1 MIPVHDNS
9 IYARSVGRSGSAM
22 ILVVV
27 LTVLLSLIGLMF
39 VLASRIEQATSASA
53 NVDRDL
59 SAGVDAVVDRI
70 EKVLVDDLFGAKRQ
84 ARLCSGASE
93 NMPGTAV
100 KYNER
105 YDAAGND
112 DPWLMSI
119 NPGWSEVNTV
129 SPDDLRNDIVT
140 WSNVSDLYFDVYGIS
155 GFYVYGLMGPGMKV
169 GPDLY
174 YHSTN
179 QIGAPQISSNS
190 SLPKADADG
199 DGVWDSIWVK
209 LPNINSSKG
218 QPIYSAVRI
227 LDNCAMLNLNT
238 AFKLEATSD
247 GQYLSAVDYERFRR
261 GSDRDFQNAA
271 NDANL
276 ANRIRLARMV
286 DPAATPDTVEQYHNR
301 VILNIEKPDSTRY
314 RLFDLADELEIRN
327 RLLLT
332 TAFEARFERLDVAN
346 YTLDAGGGL
355 YAVPQIPFTDE
366 AESPF
371 VAGGKT
377 YERTS
382 FDGWKIRMS
391 PVNFDDKSGAYYPPS
406 APNLDQ
412 EAKIDFRWKYD
423 RRHICTFYSF
433 DRNIRSGPD
442 MILDPIV
449 ESLRTAYVQE
459 VDPAAKAQKL
469 AYLDTVMSVIWPANG
484 SAADTRGLV
493 IAPTPESRK
502 AILHLLYALRAY
514 YLRYGLMEEDSTLTI
529 DQIRADLADPKH
541 SRRLLNKA
549 ARKAAQVVANM
560 IDYLDDTTGSTP
572 GPFYSSTPYNFG
584 SQRNPDP
591 TFIDEALV
599 RQLIRE
605 ASRTVSGNTIDLS
618 SDSRFDFGLDS
629 HIVYGYE
636 RQPFISELYCSF
648 SASGIGQFA
657 VEFVNPYDQDIR
669 LEGWRVIAGNPK
681 SNPKILVFT
690 ASNSTV
696 PKGTTNTPGRFVL
709 RNTNWGVLPNNTP
722 TCEWAQLGSGFVSND
737 VILLQRPIP
746 DGKGGRTWLTVDG
759 TTRDQVIQL
768 IRDGTNTLK
777 RDDRAWKFAQA
788 QEVEI
793 VRQTATHTLGQP
805 NNVTIPG
812 DKKSYQMPVADDNTA
827 TVSKPLST
835 LGDFDKILTLGSEWI
850 SADDPNAITHF
861 MGLASNEG
869 DVRTDIVSAPEVLR
883 YVGFLNRPAGNLP
896 GRININTAS
905 WEVIRAAI
913 PPRTDFVKTG
923 EDPQQF
929 ADNLAK
935 AIVRVG
941 SPSPFTSIADLF
953 DTTKNSAIASL
964 LTKWKDDPADNV
976 GDPSMTDDIE
986 ERDWI
991 LSRMSNIFTVRS
1003 DTFTAYIAIRI
1014 GTPRVAINATDPSKT
1029 VVDVDADRHYIAIFD
1044 RSAVDQ
1050 PDESPR
1056 LVALHRV
1063 PDAR

>member
-1 MIPVHDNS
+1 MISVHKNS
-9 IYARSVGRSGSAM
+9 TYARSIGRTGSAM

-27 LTVLLSLIGLMF
+27 LTVLLSMIGLMF
-39 VLASRIEQATSASA
+39 VLASRIEQATSVSA

-93 NMPGTAV
+93 KLPGTAV
-100 KYNER
+100 VYNER

-112 DPWLMSI
+112 DPWLMSV
-119 NPGWSEVNTV
+119 NPGWSELNTV
-129 SPDDLRNDIVT
+129 SPDDFRNDIVT
-140 WSNVSDLYFDVYGIS
+140 WSNVSDLYFDVFGIS

-247 GQYLSAVDYERFRR
+247 GQYLSALDYERFRR
-261 GSDRDFQNAA
+261 GGDRDSENASR
-271 NDANL
+271 DAQL
-276 ANRIRLARMV
+276 ADQIRKARMV
-286 DPAATPDTVEQYHNR
+286 DPAAVLDTVEQYHNR
-301 VILNIEKPDSTRY
+301 VILNIEKPDPARY

-327 RLLLT
+327 RLLLNT
-332 TAFEARFERLDVAN
+332 DYEARFERLDVAN

-355 YAVPQIPFTDE
+355 YAVPRIPYTDDEVSGSPFTVG
-366 AESPF
+366 S
-371 VAGGKT
+371 KT
-377 YERTS
+377 YTRTS
-382 FDGWKIRMS
+382 FDVWKIRMN
-391 PVNFDDKSGAYYPPS
+391 PVNFDDKSGAYYLPS
-406 APNLDQ
+406 APKLDQ

-423 RRHICTFYSF
+423 RRHVCTFYSF

-442 MILDPIV
+442 MILDPVV

-469 AYLDTVMSVIWPANG
+469 ARLNIVMSVFWPANG
-484 SAADTRGLV
+484 SVVGTRDLT
-493 IAPTPESRK
+493 ITNTFESRK

-514 YLRYGLMEEDSTLTI
+514 YLRYDNPELTV
-529 DQIRADLADPKH
+529 DQIRDDLADPKH
-541 SRRLLNKA
+541 PRRLLNKA

-560 IDYLDDTTGSTP
+560 IDYLDDTSATF
-572 GPFYSSTPYNFG
+572 GPLVQINS
-584 SQRNPDP
+584 DP
-591 TFIDEALV
+591 TLIDEAHV
-599 RQLIRE
+599 RQLISDT
-605 ASRTVSGNTIDLS
+605 SRNLSNNTIDLS
-618 SDSRFDFGLDS
+618 TDSRFDFGLDS

-636 RQPFISELYCSF
+636 RQPFISELYCRKV
-648 SASGIGQFA
+648 ATGIDRFA
-657 VEFVNPYDQDIR
+657 IEFVNPYDQDIR
-669 LEGWRVIAGNPK
+669 LEGWRVVVGNPK
-681 SNPKILVFT
+681 NSPRMLVFP
-690 ASNSTV
+690 AGSSTV
-696 PKGTTNTPGRFVL
+696 PKGTTTAPGRFVL
-709 RNTNWGVLPNNTP
+709 RNTNWGALPNATP
-722 TCEWAQLGSGFVSND
+722 THEWAQLAGSFIVND

-746 DGKGGRTWLTVDG
+746 DGKGGKTWLTVDG
-759 TTRDQVIQL
+759 TAPDQVVQL
-768 IRDGTNTLK
+768 NRDGTNTLK

-788 QEVEI
+788 QEAKI
-793 VRQTATHTLGQP
+793 DLQTATETLGRD

-812 DKKSYQMPVADDNTA
+812 GKKSYQMPVADDNTA
-827 TVSKPLST
+827 TASKPLST

-869 DVRTDIVSAPEVLR
+869 DVRTDIVSAPEILR
-883 YVGFLNRPAGNLP
+883 YVGFLNRPTGNLP
-896 GRININTAS
+896 GRININTAP

-964 LTKWKDDPADNV
+964 LTKWKDDAADNV

-991 LSRMSNIFTVRS
+991 LSRMSNMFTVRS

-1014 GTPRVAINATDPSKT
+1014 GTPRVAINTTDPSKT

-1044 RSAVDQ
+1044 RSAVDR
-1050 PDESPR
+1050 PDESAR
-1056 LVALHRV
+1056 LVALHQL